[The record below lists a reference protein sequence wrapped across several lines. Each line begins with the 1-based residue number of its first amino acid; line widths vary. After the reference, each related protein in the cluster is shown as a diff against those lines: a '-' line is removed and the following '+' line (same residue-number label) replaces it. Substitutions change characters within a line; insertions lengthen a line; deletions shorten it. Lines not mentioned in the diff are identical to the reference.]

1 MGSSPA
7 WPAHKKNAV
16 HPPLGVCGGV
26 FTVGEDKELSVARK
40 EKSKKR
46 EGAMRRYWRETIG
59 ELRRVTWPT
68 RQEATRLT
76 VLVLIVMTSMSL
88 FLWSIDVGTEALLA
102 LALGAR

>member
-1 MGSSPA
+1 
-7 WPAHKKNAV
+7 
-16 HPPLGVCGGV
+16 
-26 FTVGEDKELSVARK
+26 VAAK

-46 EGAMRRYWRETIG
+46 ESALRRYWRETMG

-76 VLVLIVMTSMSL
+76 VLVLIVMTLMSV
-88 FLWSIDVGTEALLA
+88 FLWSIDVGAEALLA

>member
-1 MGSSPA
+1 MA
-7 WPAHKKNAV
+7 A
-16 HPPLGVCGGV
+16 
-26 FTVGEDKELSVARK
+26 K

-46 EGAMRRYWRETIG
+46 ESALRRYWRETMG

-76 VLVLIVMTSMSL
+76 VLVLIVMTLMSV
-88 FLWSIDVGTEALLA
+88 FLWSIDVGAEALLA